1 MKQNPWACLR
11 AEFAIR
17 HSRCALAFA
26 IRHSRCALAFVIH
39 RSRCALASAI
49 QRSRCALAS
58 ACALTVPWLAA
69 RPIAHPIAH
78 TAKSP
83 VTLDDCKTEK
93 YNRIANEFNILI

>member
-11 AEFAIR
+11 AASAIH

-26 IRHSRCALAFVIH
+26 SHDTAKAHAYVLIERIAAK
-39 RSRCALASAI
+39 RSESKAY
-49 QRSRCALAS
+49 
-58 ACALTVPWLAA
+58 ACALTVPWLAV
-69 RPIAHPIAH
+69 HPIAH

>member
-1 MKQNPWACLR
+1 MEGKSRRTAPWTAR
-11 AEFAIR
+11 FDG
-17 HSRCALAFA
+17 
-26 IRHSRCALAFVIH
+26 FVKH
-39 RSRCALASAI
+39 RRIESKAY
-49 QRSRCALAS
+49 

-69 RPIAHPIAH
+69 RPIAH

>member
-1 MKQNPWACLR
+1 MEGAVRRFRQAYKNKKHNPYS
-11 AEFAIR
+11 I
-17 HSRCALAFA
+17 LAA
-26 IRHSRCALAFVIH
+26 K
-39 RSRCALASAI
+39 RSESKAY
-49 QRSRCALAS
+49 

-69 RPIAHPIAH
+69 RPIAH

>member
-11 AEFAIR
+11 AEFAIH
-17 HSRCALAFA
+17 HSRCALA
-26 IRHSRCALAFVIH
+26 
-39 RSRCALASAI
+39 
-49 QRSRCALAS
+49 
-58 ACALTVPWLAA
+58 VPWLTV
-69 RPIAHPIAH
+69 RPVVHPIAH